1 MSNRRRAKDSGLLF
15 VYDRVCTQ
23 DEKEREMSREY
34 GVGVSAD
41 NPSREQPYRGT
52 FADEGHRR
60 AVEAARDPASSPSR
74 PLVTEEKNRAQ
85 AIPRRKKRPTAP
97 EREQEPEP
105 RRSPGRTEASIPTVP
120 ARPREERQ

>member
-85 AIPRRKKRPTAP
+85 AIPRRKKRPITDTAWFGD
-97 EREQEPEP
+97 RY
-105 RRSPGRTEASIPTVP
+105 STRTDTWTVGKTSAP
-120 ARPREERQ
+120 SGSDTSV

>member
-1 MSNRRRAKDSGLLF
+1 MIRERRAKDSGLLF

-23 DEKEREMSREY
+23 GEKEREMSGRY
-34 GVGVSAD
+34 GTGLSAD

-74 PLVTEEKNRAQ
+74 PGVTEANR
-85 AIPRRKKRPTAP
+85 KRTGSMTFPSWST
-97 EREQEPEP
+97 
-105 RRSPGRTEASIPTVP
+105 S
-120 ARPREERQ
+120 